1 MSLKTVTIPGKT
13 FMFGEYAILEGGTC
27 LGIGTKPVFDFDDHA
42 HDKKQIIHE
51 QSPAGRYVK
60 KIQVDAPD
68 LKIDEIDHEQLGVHM
83 HNPYQVGG
91 FGASTAEFLYFYLK
105 YSKVKNIQHCF
116 DTYRS
121 LYEGSR
127 EQPSGMDVVTQ
138 LCGGL
143 SLNYRS
149 NNLVIHQKIDW
160 SIQGVD
166 FVICST
172 GLKVKTHEHL
182 AELDRKL
189 CLNLVDL
196 SHQLGSLVRSAD
208 RLAFFEG
215 LDLWMQ
221 KLKESQLTHP
231 LILDL
236 KQEVEALAKQQ
247 GLSFFKCKPCGAL
260 GADVV
265 ILFYLSD
272 EAAVFRS
279 FFDQNLAS
287 RLKIQASLASLQSG
301 PLQV

>member
-1 MSLKTVTIPGKT
+1 MLSKTVTIPGKT

-27 LGIGTKPVFDFDDHA
+27 LGIGTKPEFEFDDRFNLE
-42 HDKKQIIHE
+42 KQIIHE
-51 QSPAGRYVK
+51 KSPAGRYVR
-60 KIQVDAPD
+60 KIKLEMPD
-68 LKIDEIDHEQLGVHM
+68 LHINEMDNDQIVIRM
-83 HNPYQVGG
+83 INPYQAGG

-105 YSKVKNIQHCF
+105 YSKTKNIQHCF
-116 DTYRS
+116 EIYRS

-143 SLNYRS
+143 SLNRRHENS
-149 NNLVIHQKIDW
+149 VLHE
-160 SIQGVD
+160 GVNWPMQSVE

-172 GLKVKTHEHL
+172 GLKIKTHEHL

-189 CLNLVDL
+189 CINLVDF
-196 SHQLGSLVRSAD
+196 SHELGSLLKSAD
-208 RLAFFEG
+208 RFAFFEG

-221 KLKESQLTHP
+221 KLNEFQLTHP
-231 LILDL
+231 LIFGL
-236 KQEVEALAKQQ
+236 KQEVEAVARQR

-272 EAAVFRS
+272 EAALFRS
-279 FFDQNLAS
+279 IFDQNFTL
-287 RLKIQASLASLQSG
+287 RLKIQANLASLRQG

>member
-1 MSLKTVTIPGKT
+1 MLSKTVTIPGKT
-13 FMFGEYAILEGGTC
+13 FMFGEYAILESGTC
-27 LGIGTKPVFDFDDHA
+27 LGIGTNPVFDFA
-42 HDKKQIIHE
+42 FREKDKKQIIHE

-60 KIQVDAPD
+60 KIQIEMPG
-68 LKIDEIDHEQLGVHM
+68 LKVDEIDHEQLSVYM
-83 HNPYQVGG
+83 HNPYGVGG

-105 YSKVKNIQHCF
+105 YSKEKTIQHCF
-116 DTYRS
+116 DVYRS

-138 LCGGL
+138 LSGGL
-143 SLNYRS
+143 SLNSRHDNS
-149 NNLVIHQKIDW
+149 VIHEKINW
-160 SIQGVD
+160 PMQGVE
-166 FVICST
+166 FAICST

-189 CLNLVDL
+189 CLSLVGL
-196 SHQLGSLVRSAD
+196 SHELGAMIRSAD

-221 KLKESQLTHP
+221 KLKEFQLTHP

-236 KQEVEALAKQQ
+236 KQEIEALAKRQS
-247 GLSFFKCKPCGAL
+247 LSFFKCKPCGAL

-272 EAAVFRS
+272 EADLFRS
-279 FFDQNLAS
+279 FFDQKLAA
-287 RLKIQASLASLQSG
+287 RLKIQASLTSLQPG
-301 PLQV
+301 PLHV